1 MAAEDEAVQLAFRT
15 GTAAVQSASEI
26 IKYLLEGLAQARR
39 ARAAGNRNDRIPARF
54 ARALTHGAANMV
66 DGRGEKGIVSAE
78 TVRAQNPDQYR
89 EAMVFPGA
97 VADNREDIQKLKRE
111 LMNHGVKF
119 SVFDTVNPMDGSPAV
134 SIGIQ
139 GRDMDIMTQ
148 ALINIGVESFGMDRK
163 ELEECARGI
172 ERDDQDR
179 YPLAFKRNGINWE
192 FERTGDGRNSW
203 VGSAGGHSREQY
215 RVTLDPDDEN
225 KASFECTRNGRPVA
239 SAEVDATQGPELW
252 KTGSDGSKEF
262 YNEMKAEGAAFA
274 AAPGMVLEAAIDRG
288 CFISENKKKIDPKQA
303 AAAEKNAALLSE
315 ALGNSRAASPE
326 SPVGQTK
333 AAKKI
338 AESKMQPSMP
348 ARNEGM
354 HR

>member
-66 DGRGEKGIVSAE
+66 DGHGEKGIVSAE

-172 ERDDQDR
+172 ERDDQNR
-179 YPLAFKRNGINWE
+179 YPHAFKRNGIN
-192 FERTGDGRNSW
+192 
-203 VGSAGGHSREQY
+203 
-215 RVTLDPDDEN
+215 
-225 KASFECTRNGRPVA
+225 
-239 SAEVDATQGPELW
+239 
-252 KTGSDGSKEF
+252 
-262 YNEMKAEGAAFA
+262 
-274 AAPGMVLEAAIDRG
+274 
-288 CFISENKKKIDPKQA
+288 
-303 AAAEKNAALLSE
+303 
-315 ALGNSRAASPE
+315 
-326 SPVGQTK
+326 
-333 AAKKI
+333 
-338 AESKMQPSMP
+338 
-348 ARNEGM
+348 
-354 HR
+354 

>member
-66 DGRGEKGIVSAE
+66 DGHGEKGIVSAE

-139 GRDMDIMTQ
+139 GRDMDIMTSN
-148 ALINIGVESFGMDRK
+148 A
-163 ELEECARGI
+163 
-172 ERDDQDR
+172 
-179 YPLAFKRNGINWE
+179 P
-192 FERTGDGRNSW
+192 
-203 VGSAGGHSREQY
+203 
-215 RVTLDPDDEN
+215 
-225 KASFECTRNGRPVA
+225 
-239 SAEVDATQGPELW
+239 AT
-252 KTGSDGSKEF
+252 
-262 YNEMKAEGAAFA
+262 
-274 AAPGMVLEAAIDRG
+274 AAPSPAPKSTPPR
-288 CFISENKKKIDPKQA
+288 DP
-303 AAAEKNAALLSE
+303 SS
-315 ALGNSRAASPE
+315 GRS
-326 SPVGQTK
+326 
-333 AAKKI
+333 
-338 AESKMQPSMP
+338 
-348 ARNEGM
+348 ARTEP
-354 HR
+354 RSSTTR

>member
-1 MAAEDEAVQLAFRT
+1 
-15 GTAAVQSASEI
+15 
-26 IKYLLEGLAQARR
+26 
-39 ARAAGNRNDRIPARF
+39 
-54 ARALTHGAANMV
+54 MV

-89 EAMVFPGA
+89 EAMVFPRA

-179 YPLAFKRNGINWE
+179 YPRAFKRNGINWE

-203 VGSAGGHSREQY
+203 VGSAGGHSRAVPRDPRPGRREQGLL
-215 RVTLDPDDEN
+215 RMH
-225 KASFECTRNGRPVA
+225 RNGRPVA

-252 KTGSDGSKEF
+252 KTGSDGAKEF
-262 YNEMKAEGAAFA
+262 YNEMKAEGGRVRGRARHGARGRHR
-274 AAPGMVLEAAIDRG
+274 PRLLHLREQEEDRPEAGRG
-288 CFISENKKKIDPKQA
+288 RR
-303 AAAEKNAALLSE
+303 EKNAALLSE

>member
-66 DGRGEKGIVSAE
+66 DGHGEKGIVSAE

-119 SVFDTVNPMDGSPAV
+119 SVFDTVNPMDGSSAV

-179 YPLAFKRNGINWE
+179 YPRAFKRNGINWE

-239 SAEVDATQGPELW
+239 SAEVDAT
-252 KTGSDGSKEF
+252 
-262 YNEMKAEGAAFA
+262 
-274 AAPGMVLEAAIDRG
+274 R
-288 CFISENKKKIDPKQA
+288 DP
-303 AAAEKNAALLSE
+303 SS
-315 ALGNSRAASPE
+315 GR
-326 SPVGQTK
+326 
-333 AAKKI
+333 
-338 AESKMQPSMP
+338 P
-348 ARNEGM
+348 ARTAA
-354 HR
+354 RSSTTR

>member
-111 LMNHGVKF
+111 LLNHGVKF

-139 GRDMDIMTQ
+139 GRDID
-148 ALINIGVESFGMDRK
+148 V
-163 ELEECARGI
+163 
-172 ERDDQDR
+172 
-179 YPLAFKRNGINWE
+179 YKRQLY
-192 FERTGDGRNSW
+192 
-203 VGSAGGHSREQY
+203 AH
-215 RVTLDPDDEN
+215 
-225 KASFECTRNGRPVA
+225 
-239 SAEVDATQGPELW
+239 
-252 KTGSDGSKEF
+252 
-262 YNEMKAEGAAFA
+262 
-274 AAPGMVLEAAIDRG
+274 
-288 CFISENKKKIDPKQA
+288 
-303 AAAEKNAALLSE
+303 
-315 ALGNSRAASPE
+315 
-326 SPVGQTK
+326 
-333 AAKKI
+333 
-338 AESKMQPSMP
+338 
-348 ARNEGM
+348 
-354 HR
+354 

>member
-111 LMNHGVKF
+111 LLNHGVKF

-172 ERDDQDR
+172 ERDDQNR
-179 YPLAFKRNGINWE
+179 YPAPSSATVS
-192 FERTGDGRNSW
+192 TGSSSAPATAATA
-203 VGSAGGHSREQY
+203 GS
-215 RVTLDPDDEN
+215 
-225 KASFECTRNGRPVA
+225 GRPAV
-239 SAEVDATQGPELW
+239 T
-252 KTGSDGSKEF
+252 
-262 YNEMKAEGAAFA
+262 
-274 AAPGMVLEAAIDRG
+274 
-288 CFISENKKKIDPKQA
+288 
-303 AAAEKNAALLSE
+303 
-315 ALGNSRAASPE
+315 PE
-326 SPVGQTK
+326 SST
-333 AAKKI
+333 A
-338 AESKMQPSMP
+338 
-348 ARNEGM
+348 
-354 HR
+354 

>member
-1 MAAEDEAVQLAFRT
+1 
-15 GTAAVQSASEI
+15 
-26 IKYLLEGLAQARR
+26 
-39 ARAAGNRNDRIPARF
+39 
-54 ARALTHGAANMV
+54 
-66 DGRGEKGIVSAE
+66 
-78 TVRAQNPDQYR
+78 
-89 EAMVFPGA
+89 
-97 VADNREDIQKLKRE
+97 
-111 LMNHGVKF
+111 
-119 SVFDTVNPMDGSPAV
+119 
-134 SIGIQ
+134 
-139 GRDMDIMTQ
+139 MDIMTQ

-172 ERDDQDR
+172 ERDDQNR
-179 YPLAFKRNGINWE
+179 YPRAFKRNGINWE

-252 KTGSDGSKEF
+252 KIGSDGAKEF

-274 AAPGMVLEAAIDRG
+274 AAPAWCSRPP
-288 CFISENKKKIDPKQA
+288 STA
-303 AAAEKNAALLSE
+303 AASSPRTRRRSTRSRPRPPRKTPHCSARPWETPGPPRLS
-315 ALGNSRAASPE
+315 P
-326 SPVGQTK
+326 PVGQTK